1 MRRELWETLVELMES
16 VVAIEAD
23 SSDLRITNAVINIPI
38 EVRAKVTE
46 VGFLLLADLPRWQID
61 TGFEERP
68 GQLKINLYLEE
79 QT

>member
-16 VVAIEAD
+16 VNAIEHD
-23 SSDLRITNAVINIPI
+23 HPELRVTNAVINIPI
-38 EVRAKVTE
+38 EVRAEMTQ
-46 VGFLLLADLPRWQID
+46 VGFRLLADLPRWEIK

-68 GQLKINLYLEE
+68 SRLKINLYLGD